1 MKSVYQR
8 AIFSVPTLILP
19 QGGQLAPSAS
29 QAHVMWQL
37 INYCVF
43 PARVSLTLCPGL
55 DPGLSFLL
63 ESNGR
68 FPLLF
73 TESLIHV
80 LTIQSSIMCM
90 LSIISGLK

>member
-1 MKSVYQR
+1 MKSVYQM
-8 AIFSVPTLILP
+8 AIFSVPTLTHP
-19 QGGQLAPSAS
+19 QVGQLVPRAS
-29 QAHVMWQL
+29 QAHAM

-43 PARVSLTLCPGL
+43 PTSVSLTLCPGL
-55 DPGLSFLL
+55 VPGLSFLL

-80 LTIQSSIMCM
+80 LTVQSFILCT